1 MSLISK
7 KDLLAVTGISY
18 GQLYRW
24 KREHLIPEEWFI
36 KQSSYTGQET
46 FFPREQILSRVQSI
60 LDMKDRYSLEELAKI
75 LSPESSDESIG
86 MEVLAEIEEI
96 NAELLQDLPVV
107 YGKERFLFLDI
118 VFLAAVSQFG
128 QDMGLTVQQLN
139 SLIRDGAPAYIR
151 CKSTD
156 VQCTV
161 FRVNESMHLAFSC
174 GVVPIEFDSGVEVLQ
189 TLSLAETANK
199 IKLKYQ
205 DRFTGK

>member
-96 NAELLQDLPVV
+96 NAELLQDLPAF

-139 SLIRDGAPAYIR
+139 DIIRDGAPAYIR
-151 CKSTD
+151 CKSAD